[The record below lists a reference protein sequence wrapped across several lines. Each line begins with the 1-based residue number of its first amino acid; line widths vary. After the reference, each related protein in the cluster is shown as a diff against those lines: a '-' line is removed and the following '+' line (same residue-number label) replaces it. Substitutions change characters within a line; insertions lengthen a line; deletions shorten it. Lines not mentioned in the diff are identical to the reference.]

1 MPPAF
6 CLAYRELYQGVG
18 FFEGHGRTD
27 ELKELAWETKNLV
40 ASNCQYYTTVWR
52 LADRSDRY
60 LTTCDG
66 PNNTQKG
73 NIVVVVQCITKTYYN
88 KVAAQ
93 ISIQPDGNIL
103 LFMSHLTQMR
113 WCTSFRRT

>member
-27 ELKELAWETKNLV
+27 ELKELAWQTKNLV
-40 ASNCQYYTTVWR
+40 ASNCQYYYTTVQWR

-60 LTTCDG
+60 LTTCDALL
-66 PNNTQKG
+66 KKA
-73 NIVVVVQCITKTYYN
+73 ILWSLSDASLKHITTR
-88 KVAAQ
+88 
-93 ISIQPDGNIL
+93 L
-103 LFMSHLTQMR
+103 LPKSPFNQTVIFCCS
-113 WCTSFRRT
+113 